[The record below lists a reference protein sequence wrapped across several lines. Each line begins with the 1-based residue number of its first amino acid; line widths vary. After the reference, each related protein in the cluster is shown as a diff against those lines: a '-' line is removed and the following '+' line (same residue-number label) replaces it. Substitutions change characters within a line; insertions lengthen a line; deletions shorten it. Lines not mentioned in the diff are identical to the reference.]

1 LKHNPVD
8 IDHWKQLFPSSAG
21 LPDAECLSVAS
32 PCHIAQIEQLRERG
46 FENLSREQAAQAVPI
61 AADVFLW
68 AKGEP
73 ESRETTR
80 IGGLP
85 FWPRGRKWPEI
96 SRARPATFVGQICFA
111 DSLDIVP
118 SLPSYMLLIFGELD
132 SPGSL
137 PTKMDF
143 YWINTNTTDLVTVSD
158 IPDTGVQITPCYGA
172 IHRTSDYGKWF
183 FADYGL
189 DTRLAVIEGAKIGG
203 IAPWL
208 RPPASTPGTF
218 LCSIGSLSPALQ
230 QPFPWLDTPE
240 PIKSP
245 EDGLLT
251 LGNGGILYLFTD
263 NRGRIQWT
271 VQSRD
276 A

>member
-1 LKHNPVD
+1 MLKHNTFD
-8 IDHWKQLFPSSAG
+8 IEHWKKLFALSAG
-21 LPDAECLSVAS
+21 LPDGERCSVTS
-32 PCHIAQIEQLRERG
+32 PCQIAQIEQLRERA
-46 FENLSREQAAQAVPI
+46 LSGLRREQAGQAVPI
-61 AADVFLW
+61 ATDIFLW

-85 FWPRGRKWPEI
+85 FWPKGRKWPEI
-96 SRARPATFVGQICFA
+96 SRGRPATFIGQICFA

-118 SLPSYMLLIFGELD
+118 SLPSYILLIFGELD
-132 SPGSL
+132 SPSGVPKKL
-137 PTKMDF
+137 DF
-143 YWINTNTTDLVTVSD
+143 YWINTSAIDPVTSSD
-158 IPDTGVQITPCYGA
+158 IPDTDVQVTPCYGSIYRA
-172 IHRTSDYGKWF
+172 SDHGKWF

-189 DTRLAVIEGAKIGG
+189 DTSLAVIEGSKIGG

-208 RPPASTPGTF
+208 RPPARTPGTF
-218 LCSIGSLSPALQ
+218 LCSIGSMSPALQ

-240 PIKSP
+240 PIESP

-251 LGNGGILYLFTD
+251 LGNGGMLYLFTD

-271 VQSRD
+271 VQSR
-276 A
+276 